1 VRSEKNYISGI
12 DQALRHKINPN
23 ILLIVLPNNLKTAY
37 PKLKQYT
44 LIGDQNSQVL
54 TQFVTDGTLRRKSGV
69 QSVHTKLLLQMAAKR
84 GNILWVPSY
93 E

>member
-1 VRSEKNYISGI
+1 VRSDKNYISGI
-12 DQALRHKINPN
+12 DQALRHRINPN

-44 LIGDQNSQVL
+44 LIGDPSSKIL
-54 TQFVTDGTLRRKSGV
+54 TQFVTDGTLRRKNGA
-69 QSVHTKLLLQMAAKR
+69 QTVHTKLLLQMAAKR

>member
-1 VRSEKNYISGI
+1 MRSEKNYISGI
-12 DQALRHKINPN
+12 DQAINHSINPN

-44 LIGDQNSQVL
+44 LIGESKSQIL
-54 TQFVTDGTLRRKSGV
+54 TQFVTDGTLRRKNGA